1 MMMTKILAMTYIMS
15 KFTMVDDQQDDGYE
29 DYDAEDYDQDH
40 DPFYDYD
47 QVLIMTMVVCEID
60 HLQDIDISKGQNWDD
75 SNDSNDEND
84 NDNYYGHMDH
94 EGSLRS

>member
-40 DPFYDYD
+40 DRFYDYD

-60 HLQDIDISKGQNWDD
+60 HL
-75 SNDSNDEND
+75 
-84 NDNYYGHMDH
+84 
-94 EGSLRS
+94 